1 MSDSNF
7 KFFNKT
13 ELNLDLAEIQISF
26 NDLII
31 LKGIGTKFTQM
42 NQDFQKHIDL
52 AADGEDSRSNESDY
66 ETIDNLDIYS
76 DSNSEYEDDHK
87 YTKSSENRR
96 RKNIFQQPKKVVER
110 HKLLHADQL
119 DKNTSNSRK

>member
-1 MSDSNF
+1 MSDFNF

-52 AADGEDSRSNESDY
+52 ASDGEDSQSN
-66 ETIDNLDIYS
+66 
-76 DSNSEYEDDHK
+76 
-87 YTKSSENRR
+87 
-96 RKNIFQQPKKVVER
+96 
-110 HKLLHADQL
+110 
-119 DKNTSNSRK
+119 